1 MTTKTLPINPKPD
14 YIVYAQEPD
23 DKRVRR
29 IVGCAWKERTM
40 EGREMLHIWMDR
52 KRFMF
57 DGDVSLSLSDYR
69 WEYAKH
75 LPKQ

>member
-23 DKRVRR
+23 DKRVQR
-29 IVGCAWKERTM
+29 IVGAAWKERTM
-40 EGREMLHIWMDR
+40 EGREMVHIWMDR

-57 DGDVSLSLSDYR
+57 DGDVRLSLTAYSS
-69 WEYAKH
+69 EYDKH
-75 LPKQ
+75 IPR